1 MRGRSRHVRERA
13 DHVPRDRWLVSYADL
28 VTLLFALFVVLYA
41 AADSERAKRVVE
53 AISMEMGASRGDGA
67 GEAAGAGVLPSSPG
81 FVETAAA
88 VNQAFA
94 SNESLRSRAK
104 VTVEER
110 GLVISL
116 AEAGFFAAGTAEVR
130 DDALATVDTLVASLV
145 SSQEP
150 VRVEGHT
157 DSTPIST
164 ARYPSNWEL
173 SAARA
178 SAVAARLMQRGVT
191 PARVSIAGF
200 GGERP
205 VADNATPDGRA
216 QNRRVDIVILRQKS

>member
-53 AISMEMGASRGDGA
+53 AISIQMGA
-67 GEAAGAGVLPSSPG
+67 GEAAGAGVLPSSPS

-94 SNESLRSRAK
+94 ANESLRSRAK
-104 VTVEER
+104 IMVEER

-130 DDALATVDTLVASLV
+130 DDALATIDTLVASLV
-145 SSQEP
+145 ASDVP

-173 SAARA
+173 SASRA
-178 SAVAARLMQRGVT
+178 SAVAARLMQRGVA

>member
-41 AADSERAKRVVE
+41 AADSDRAKRVVE
-53 AISMEMGASRGDGA
+53 AISLEMGASRGDGA
-67 GEAAGAGVLPSSPG
+67 AAGAGVLPSSPG

-88 VNQAFA
+88 VDRAFA
-94 SNESLRSRAK
+94 ANEALRSRAK

-130 DDALATVDTLVASLV
+130 DDALATIDTLVASLV
-145 SSQEP
+145 DSDAP

-178 SAVAARLMQRGVT
+178 SAVAARLMQRGVA